1 MVTLL
6 NSLGYQIMVGGAAAL
21 EHLGSTTRVNL
32 LLTAVVLAS
41 GMNGRELAAEV
52 GSPPWNIQGCQKIC
66 SALWLQEWSGAGT
79 RAHAGYRGRRVIV
92 TP

>member
-1 MVTLL
+1 MARTLVVTLL

-52 GSPPWNIQGCQKIC
+52 GSPLWNIRRMPKNLLR
-66 SALWLQEWSGAGT
+66 AVAT
-79 RAHAGYRGRRVIV
+79 RMVGSRN
-92 TP
+92 